1 MRRKTMKT
9 MAVYTD
15 RQSSMATAWH
25 FTKLALKTAF
35 AFGIGYAYLIIG
47 FCL

>member
-1 MRRKTMKT
+1 MKT

-25 FTKLALKTAF
+25 YTKLTFKTAF
-35 AFGIGYAYLIIG
+35 AFGVFYVYLIIG
-47 FCL
+47 FSL